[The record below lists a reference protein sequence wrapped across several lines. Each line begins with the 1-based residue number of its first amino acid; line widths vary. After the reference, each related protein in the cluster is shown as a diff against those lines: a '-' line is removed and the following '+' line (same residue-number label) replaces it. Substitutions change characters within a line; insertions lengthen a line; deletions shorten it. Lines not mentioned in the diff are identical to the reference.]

1 MIRAARAAAAV
12 PDNYI
17 VPGDFKGGEGTNVSL
32 TMGVNAPDG
41 KGNITAYATYISINP
56 VTAANFDYTACALNS
71 GDSFAAAG
79 CGGSGTAF
87 PARIGAFVVDPAGP
101 GNTFRTRNATDVY
114 NFAPTN

>member
-1 MIRAARAAAAV
+1 VIRKRRAAAAV

-56 VTAANFDYTACALNS
+56 VTANNFDYTA
-71 GDSFAAAG
+71 
-79 CGGSGTAF
+79 
-87 PARIGAFVVDPAGP
+87 
-101 GNTFRTRNATDVY
+101 
-114 NFAPTN
+114 AP